1 MTKHIGGTTRSS
13 RMLPQFCRITIV
25 ACIVVSGTRLTF
37 EEVEADRREQ
47 TVAVCC
53 SREQGQDKERRLRSA
68 NCSAPRSCSLVS
80 TDRTYRNCQPA
91 AERCLAYSLR
101 CCAIRCR
108 RHTILSIPPLA
119 LLVRYVRWLSLFA
132 NSTKLR
138 T

>member
-25 ACIVVSGTRLTF
+25 VSGKLLTF
-37 EEVEADRREQ
+37 EEVEADRSEQ
-47 TVAVCC
+47 IVAVCC

-91 AERCLAYSLR
+91 AERYLTACDAVR
-101 CCAIRCR
+101 FAAD
-108 RHTILSIPPLA
+108 SIQ
-119 LLVRYVRWLSLFA
+119 
-132 NSTKLR
+132 
-138 T
+138 